1 MTRGEFAATP
11 DAVRSARS
19 FVLNSADSIGAE
31 TNTLELL
38 VSEVVTNAVLHARS
52 KIAVRIERTD
62 GVLRVSVHDSSSR
75 LPVRKPLDPRAE
87 SGRGLNI
94 VHTLATRWGVDVD
107 SESPGKTVWFEVPLR
122 LSV

>member
-19 FVLNSADSIGAE
+19 FVLNSADSVGAD

-52 KIAVRIERTD
+52 KISVLIERVG

-75 LPVRKPLDPRAE
+75 LPVRKPLDPMVE

-94 VHTLATRWGVDVD
+94 VDALATRWGVDVD
-107 SESPGKTVWFEVPLR
+107 GRSPGKTVWFEVPLR
-122 LSV
+122 IPV